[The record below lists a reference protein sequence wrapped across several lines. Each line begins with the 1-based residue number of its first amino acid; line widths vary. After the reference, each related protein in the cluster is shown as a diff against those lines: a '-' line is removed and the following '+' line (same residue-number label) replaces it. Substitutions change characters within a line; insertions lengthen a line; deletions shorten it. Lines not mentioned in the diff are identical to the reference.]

1 MTWDAAVITTNLPTL
16 VGGLLVTISLTL
28 LTITL
33 GTLIGGM
40 VALGTLMK
48 PPVRYL
54 AFIYIEF
61 FLSMPALVLL
71 IWMYYVLPFFSSFL
85 VWSGFA
91 VALLGLS
98 LSLSAFVAEIVRAGI
113 ASVSRGQLETALI
126 LGIPKVSAW
135 RYIVLPQA
143 VRTMWPALLG
153 QFITTYKFSTL
164 ASVVTV
170 GELLHNGELV
180 IAQSYRPIEI
190 YSTIA
195 IFFVVTI
202 IPLNFL
208 SRKLSKPSPTGI
220 VSL

>member
-1 MTWDAAVITTNLPTL
+1 MTWDAAVIITNLPTL
-16 VGGLLVTISLTL
+16 ISGLLVTISLTL

-33 GTLIGGM
+33 GTIAGGL
-40 VALGTLMK
+40 AAFGTLMK
-48 PPVRYL
+48 SPIRYL
-54 AFIYIEF
+54 AFVYIEF

-85 VWSGFA
+85 VWSGFSVA
-91 VALLGLS
+91 VLGLS

-126 LGIPKVSAW
+126 LGIPRVSAW
-135 RYIVLPQA
+135 MHIVLPQA

-190 YSTIA
+190 YSVIA
-195 IFFVVTI
+195 IFFVATI
-202 IPLNFL
+202 VPLNFL
-208 SRKLSKPSPTGI
+208 SRKLSKLSPTGI